1 MVTAAA
7 LAHVNRLP
15 VLLVPGDADDV
26 VVPDALLAAVAGLEA
41 AGVTVRHHT
50 CPGLGHGLDDDGIRL
65 GMAFLTDIFGV
76 DLAALKAEPG
86 DG

>member
-1 MVTAAA
+1 MSIPNIGHSVHQ
-7 LAHVNRLP
+7 LRQKFSHSVG
-15 VLLVPGDADDV
+15 LLIR
-26 VVPDALLAAVAGLEA
+26 DALPAAVAGLEA

-76 DLAALKAEPG
+76 DLAALEAEPG